1 VNVIISLA
9 HNHIRNPNPNVI
21 ISLAPNPTRNPNP
34 VPNPTPIPNPNLN
47 ISINLNQ
54 TKAKPDAR
62 AKNYLAIVRK
72 YWCTKTVHLQTEH
85 KYTTKANL
93 CIRVEM
99 ADLSMFQ
106 YDRAFQFLGPGTV
119 ST

>member
-9 HNHIRNPNPNVI
+9 HNHIRNPNP
-21 ISLAPNPTRNPNP
+21 
-34 VPNPTPIPNPNLN
+34 VPNPTPIPNPNPNLN
-47 ISINLNQ
+47 VSINLNQ

-72 YWCTKTVHLQTEH
+72 YCRTKTVHLQTEH

-93 CIRVEM
+93 CIPVEM
-99 ADLSMFQ
+99 ADLSIFQ